1 MRIFAFVFARGGSK
15 GLPGKN
21 IRPLLGKPLLCYS
34 LDTAKQITEIEQIFV
49 STDDA
54 DIAAVAQQA
63 GVHVIDRPAEL
74 ATDSSS
80 EFLSW
85 QHAVNYAQERFGP
98 FDLFVSLPCT
108 APLRA
113 LEDVTAA
120 IQKVQSTGADL
131 CVTMTEAQR
140 SPYFNMVRQLPNGF
154 VEIALQHDSKVV
166 RRQDVP
172 QLFDLTTVVYVST
185 PSFILNHS
193 SAFAGKVTAI
203 EVPKCRAVDIDDLYD
218 FIVAE
223 AFLAHAQHLK
233 DPIC

>member
-34 LDTAKQITEIEQIFV
+34 LDIAKQLSEIEQIFV

-54 DIAAVAQQA
+54 GIATVARQSGA
-63 GVHVIDRPAEL
+63 HVIDRPAEL

-85 QHAVNYAQERFGP
+85 QHAVQWAQERFGI

-113 LEDVTAA
+113 VQDVKAA
-120 IQKVQSTGADL
+120 IKQLQETSADL
-131 CVTMTEAQR
+131 CVSMTEAQR
-140 SPYFNMVRQLPNGF
+140 SPYFNMVRQLAGGF
-154 VEIALQHDSKVV
+154 VEIAIKSEGGVV

-172 QLFDLTTVVYVST
+172 PLFDLTTVVYVAT
-185 PSFILNHS
+185 PAYIMGNS
-193 SAFAGKVTAI
+193 SAFSGKVTAI
-203 EVPKCRAVDIDDLYD
+203 EVPKQRAVDIDDMYD

-223 AFLAHAQHLK
+223 ALLSYEK
-233 DPIC
+233 NREDNPC

>member
-21 IRPLLGKPLLCYS
+21 IRPLRGKPLLCYS
-34 LDTAKQITEIEQIFV
+34 LDTAKQLSEIEQIFV

-85 QHAVNYAQERFGP
+85 QHAVHWAQERFGV

-113 LEDVTAA
+113 IQDVKAA
-120 IQKVQSTGADL
+120 IRQIQTTGADL
-131 CVTMTEAQR
+131 CVSMTESQR
-140 SPYFNMVRQLPNGF
+140 SPYFNMVRQLPGGL
-154 VEIALQHDSKVV
+154 VEIAIQNEAKVV

-172 QLFDLTTVVYVST
+172 QLFDLTTVVYVTT
-185 PSFILNHS
+185 PSYILEHS

-203 EVPKCRAVDIDDLYD
+203 KVPKYRAVDIDDLYD

-223 AFLAHAQHLK
+223 ALLNHEQNQK
-233 DPIC
+233 DQSC

>member
-34 LDTAKQITEIEQIFV
+34 LDTAKQLTEIDQIFV

-54 DIAAVAQQA
+54 DIAAVAKQA

-74 ATDSSS
+74 ATDQSS

-85 QHAVNYAQERFGP
+85 QHAVKYAQERFGQ

-120 IQKVQSTGADL
+120 IQKIQSTSADL
-131 CVTMTEAQR
+131 CVSMTESQR

-154 VEIALQHDSKVV
+154 VEIAIQHESKVV

-185 PSFILNHS
+185 PSFILSHS

-203 EVPKCRAVDIDDLYD
+203 EVPKSRAVDIDDLYD

-223 AFLAHAQHLK
+223 AFLAHEQLQK
-233 DPIC
+233 DTLC